1 MNTTD
6 KFQGREPK
14 YYDIFTG
21 LFVAVLLISEITSTK
36 IVSLGF
42 IQTAG
47 AAVLFPISYIFSD
60 ILTEVYGYARARRVM
75 WIGFASLAL
84 MALVLLVVEY
94 LPAAPSWHGQAAYE
108 AILGFV
114 PRITLASVLA
124 YWAGGFA
131 NDFVLAKMKLLTKG
145 KYLWTRTVGSTVV
158 GQAVDT
164 FLFIG
169 IAFYGVLPNAVIV
182 QIILSFYLFK
192 CAYEVLATP
201 LTYLVVNKLK
211 KSEGLDVFD
220 YHTNFSPFRF
230 KVDDSALST
239 PEAA

>member
-1 MNTTD
+1 MNTID

-21 LFVAVLLISEITSTK
+21 LFVAVLLVSEITSTK

-84 MALVLLVVEY
+84 MAVVLLIVEY
-94 LPAAPSWHGQAAYE
+94 LPASPSWHDQAAYE

-145 KYLWTRTVGSTVV
+145 KYLWTRTVGSTVI

-169 IAFYGVLPNAVIV
+169 IAFYGTLPVSVIL

-201 LTYLVVNKLK
+201 LTYYVVNKLK

-220 YHTNFSPFRF
+220 YHTNFSPFHF
-230 KVDDSALST
+230 KVEPVDPA
-239 PEAA
+239 EAA

>member
-1 MNTTD
+1 MQD

-21 LFVAVLLISEITSTK
+21 LFVAVLLVSEITSTK
-36 IVSLGF
+36 IVQFGF

-47 AAVLFPISYIFSD
+47 AAVLFPVSYIFSD

-75 WIGFASLAL
+75 WIGFASLIL
-84 MALVLLVVEY
+84 MSLVLIIVQK
-94 LPAAPSWHGQAAYE
+94 LPPSSSWHDQAAYD

-114 PRITLASVLA
+114 PRITAASVIA
-124 YWAGGFA
+124 YWLGGFA

-169 IAFYGVLPNAVIV
+169 LAFYGVLPNAVIL
-182 QIILSFYLFK
+182 QIIFSFYLFK
-192 CAYEVLATP
+192 CGYEIVATP
-201 LTYLVVNKLK
+201 ITYFVVNKLK

-220 YHTNFSPFRF
+220 YQTNFNPFRF
-230 KVDDSALST
+230 RVDDNTSVNNI
-239 PEAA
+239 

>member
-1 MNTTD
+1 MNISD

-21 LFVAVLLISEITSTK
+21 LFVAVLLVSEITSTK
-36 IVSLGF
+36 IVTLGF

-47 AAVLFPISYIFSD
+47 AAVLFPVSYIFSD

-75 WIGFASLAL
+75 WIGFASLVL
-84 MALVLLVVEY
+84 MSLVLLVVEY

-114 PRITLASVLA
+114 PRITLASVIA
-124 YWAGGFA
+124 YWVGGFV
-131 NDFVLAKMKLLTKG
+131 NDFTLAKMKLLTKG
-145 KYLWTRTVGSTVV
+145 KYLWTRTVGSTVI

-164 FLFIG
+164 SLFIS
-169 IAFYGVLPNAVIV
+169 IAFYGVLPNAVIA
-182 QIILSFYLFK
+182 QIIFSFYLFK
-192 CAYEVLATP
+192 CVYEVLATP
-201 LTYLVVNKLK
+201 LTYFVVNRLK

-230 KVDDSALST
+230 KVEPVSPA
-239 PEAA
+239 EVA

>member
-1 MNTTD
+1 
-6 KFQGREPK
+6 
-14 YYDIFTG
+14 
-21 LFVAVLLISEITSTK
+21 
-36 IVSLGF
+36 
-42 IQTAG
+42 
-47 AAVLFPISYIFSD
+47 
-60 ILTEVYGYARARRVM
+60 
-75 WIGFASLAL
+75 
-84 MALVLLVVEY
+84 
-94 LPAAPSWHGQAAYE
+94 
-108 AILGFV
+108 LGFV

-124 YWAGGFA
+124 YWAGGFV
-131 NDFVLAKMKLLTKG
+131 NDFILAKMKLLTKG

-164 FLFIG
+164 FLFIS

-201 LTYLVVNKLK
+201 LTYYVVNKLK

-230 KVDDSALST
+230 KIEDELE
-239 PEAA
+239 PLP

>member
-1 MNTTD
+1 MLD

-47 AAVLFPISYIFSD
+47 AAVLFPVSYIFSD

-75 WIGFASLAL
+75 WIGFA
-84 MALVLLVVEY
+84 ALVLLSAVLIIVQH
-94 LPAAPSWHGQAAYE
+94 LPPSPSWHDQAAYD

-114 PRITLASVLA
+114 PRISAASVIA
-124 YWAGGFA
+124 YWLGGFA

-169 IAFYGVLPNAVIV
+169 LAFYGVYPNAVIL

-192 CAYEVLATP
+192 CGYEIVATP
-201 LTYLVVNKLK
+201 ITYFVVNKLK
-211 KSEGLDVFD
+211 QAEGLDVFD
-220 YHTNFSPFRF
+220 YHTNFNPFRF
-230 KVDDSALST
+230 RVEDEVNSK
-239 PEAA
+239 